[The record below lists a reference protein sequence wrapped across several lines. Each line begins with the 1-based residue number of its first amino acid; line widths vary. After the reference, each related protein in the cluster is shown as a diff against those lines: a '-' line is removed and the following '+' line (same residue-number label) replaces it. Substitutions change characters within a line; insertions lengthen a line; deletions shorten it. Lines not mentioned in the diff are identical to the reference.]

1 MGQIISATTRFDS
14 QAARRRDDFIAKARV
29 LLSQA
34 EVYRAKGQLIEAL
47 DVAYQ
52 AALRLAG
59 ARIADS
65 AVARRRRGVPSG
77 AWEQL
82 KLVDDAGV
90 AQAEEF
96 AVYSRL
102 RSRLLSGAQWEVS
115 EVVVDELIGKVSEF
129 LGAVEGSLGWSMDA
143 A

>member
-14 QAARRRDDFIAKARV
+14 QTAHRRDAFLAKARV

-34 EVYRAKGQLIEAL
+34 EVYRTKGQLIEAL
-47 DVAYQ
+47 DAAYQ

-65 AVARRRRGVPSG
+65 PLARRRRGLPSG

-82 KLVDDAGV
+82 KLVDDAGE
-90 AQAEEF
+90 AQAAEF
-96 AVYSRL
+96 AAYSRL
-102 RSRLLSGAQWEVS
+102 RSRLLSGAQREVS
-115 EVVVDELIGKVSEF
+115 ERVVDELIAKVADF
-129 LGAVEGSLGWSMDA
+129 LVAVEGSLGWNLDA